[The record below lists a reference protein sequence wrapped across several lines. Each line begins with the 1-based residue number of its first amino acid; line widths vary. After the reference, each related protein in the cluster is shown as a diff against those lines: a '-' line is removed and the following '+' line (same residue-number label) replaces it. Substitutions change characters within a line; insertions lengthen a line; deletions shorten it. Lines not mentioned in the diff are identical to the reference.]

1 MHHAAEQRVAAAV
14 LSAFLWVAGPT
25 VATAVANPGGGHGNG
40 GGGSSHGGS
49 SGGGNGHGNSGSSG
63 NGGFG
68 NGNGNGNV
76 GSANVSVAN
85 GNGNVNGNGA
95 KVNGSTASSAAAPAP
110 SKVSAQTNSSAASGS
125 SNGVQPHQG
134 TFQQPLVTFGD
145 GRNATA
151 QLPKSESVAVQVDAA
166 PAQMVATASGEL
178 TRTSID
184 IQGDSRKSTANR
196 ELSAIA
202 RDILPLW
209 EAAEPHNLRDAYF
222 GLTGLVLMPLA
233 GLWVGYRQARAQRA
247 AEQITRK

>member
-1 MHHAAEQRVAAAV
+1 MHHAAEQQIAAAV

-49 SGGGNGHGNSGSSG
+49 SGGGNGHGNSGSPGNASIGNANG

-68 NGNGNGNV
+68 NGNVGNANV
-76 GSANVSVAN
+76 GVTN
-85 GNGNVNGNGA
+85 GNGTTA
-95 KVNGSTASSAAAPAP
+95 SPSTAAP

-125 SNGVQPHQG
+125 SNGLPPHQG

-145 GRNATA
+145 GHNATA

-166 PAQMVATASGEL
+166 PTQMVATASSEL

-196 ELSAIA
+196 ELSVIA

-247 AEQITRK
+247 AAQITRK